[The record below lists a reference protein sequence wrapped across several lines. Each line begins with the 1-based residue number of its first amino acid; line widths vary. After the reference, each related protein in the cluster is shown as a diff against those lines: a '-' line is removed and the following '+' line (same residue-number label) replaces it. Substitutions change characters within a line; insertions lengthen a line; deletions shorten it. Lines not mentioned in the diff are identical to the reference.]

1 MAMTRRIAKEL
12 KDIKQNPPE
21 GISAGTIGDEIYK
34 WEAVIVGPSDTPYE
48 GGIFKLRIDFPN
60 EYPYHPPKV
69 RFITKIYHPNINA
82 NGEICIDILRD
93 NWSPA
98 LGASRALLSISSL
111 LADPNPDDPLVPQIA
126 FMCKNNKER
135 YEAIAREWTLT
146 YAAS

>member
-21 GISAGTIGDEIYK
+21 GISAGVIGDEIYK

-48 GGIFKLRIDFPN
+48 GGVFKLRIDFPN

-69 RFITKIYHPNINA
+69 RFVTKIFHPNINA

-98 LGASRALLSISSL
+98 LGASRVLLSISSL

-126 FMCKNNKER
+126 FMYKNSKKQ
-135 YEAIAREWTLT
+135 YEATAREWTLA
-146 YAAS
+146 YATS